1 MKSTCLICNN
11 TGVCRTSIGLVAC
24 KCITGIDDTAFDDEE
39 MDLMLSDDDYECNEE
54 DDAEIDDDNW

>member
-24 KCITGIDDTAFDDEE
+24 KCITGIDDSEFDGEE
-39 MDLMLSDDDYECNEE
+39 IDIMLSDEYDEDEYENE
-54 DDAEIDDDNW
+54 DDSDENW